1 MRKISKFISLLG
13 IAVALITTACTHN
26 QNNTE
31 SIVNDITYL
40 MNLRYTGLQED
51 DKGKIRQIIPQQA
64 DTIIS
69 RLDVGSEPIFIDLE
83 DDLRH
88 IESSLSEEE
97 KHLESSKLL
106 VTENGRR
113 GIYSDKVYLRED
125 GTFLVTMYGQPVYIK
140 APESVY
146 IQQLKGNGVYKLKMV
161 SYHLYED
168 GNLYITYS
176 SDLKGAFEE
185 KYRNKEDKELY
196 YSDYMLNQQEIKDY
210 TIIVKLS
217 NGVIHSVDTDNIIGL
232 LEP

>member
-1 MRKISKFISLLG
+1 MRRIVSFISLLG
-13 IAVALITTACTHN
+13 IAVVLTTTACTHN
-26 QNNTE
+26 QNNIE

-40 MNLRYTGLQED
+40 MNLRYTGLEEED
-51 DKGKIRQIIPQQA
+51 KDKIEQIVPNQA

-83 DDLRH
+83 DDLRY

-106 VTENGRR
+106 VIENGRR
-113 GIYSDKVYLRED
+113 GIYSDRVYLRDD
-125 GTFLVTMYGQPVYIK
+125 GTFLVTMYGKPVYVK
-140 APESVY
+140 APESVS
-146 IQQLKGNGVYKLKMV
+146 IQQLKGNGVYKLNMT

-185 KYRNKEDKELY
+185 RYSNIEDKELY